1 MEKVIGIDLGTTNSA
16 VAFVDP
22 FTGKGE
28 CISNKEGSNL
38 TASAVCFQNREE
50 VMIGNTAR
58 DCKIIYPDTT
68 VTLVKR
74 LMGTEKVAAIIDEKE
89 YSPQQ
94 VSALILKSLKED
106 AENEL
111 EQKIKKVVIT
121 VPAYF
126 DSNRRQAT
134 MEAAVQAGF
143 EVLDLLDE
151 PVAALYHADTI
162 KNHAGKTVLIFDLGG
177 GTLDLVCARVTE
189 EAIDEIVISGDN
201 YCGGSDWDNALIEY
215 IKTTYLKNI
224 DLDAAA
230 EQELANKAE
239 MAKKALSKKNEIK
252 FTVMTGN
259 GRKEIKITREEFENC
274 TEKLL
279 NRAMTVLE
287 DMKETLIE
295 KGIDHLDQIILCG
308 GATRMPQIEQGI
320 AEIYPDVEIF
330 GKDRDQAV
338 AKGAAIYAEAF
349 VKEKQPTVKRESK
362 VSTIKKL
369 NRVTSRSYGIVA
381 FIGDNERKVCNMI
394 LQNSQLPAIQE
405 EVFYTHYDN
414 QKQVSIE
421 VFESAANNYYE
432 EISEA
437 LEIGKCFLDID
448 GNIPQHSPI
457 IVSMR
462 LEENGMLYI
471 HGYEESGNTEVTAHM
486 QTQALLSEDD
496 LIIEKQQVDDIY
508 VKVV

>member
-1 MEKVIGIDLGTTNSA
+1 
-16 VAFVDP
+16 
-22 FTGKGE
+22 
-28 CISNKEGSNL
+28 
-38 TASAVCFQNREE
+38 
-50 VMIGNTAR
+50 
-58 DCKIIYPDTT
+58 
-68 VTLVKR
+68 
-74 LMGTEKVAAIIDEKE
+74 
-89 YSPQQ
+89 
-94 VSALILKSLKED
+94 
-106 AENEL
+106 
-111 EQKIKKVVIT
+111 
-121 VPAYF
+121 
-126 DSNRRQAT
+126 
-134 MEAAVQAGF
+134 
-143 EVLDLLDE
+143 
-151 PVAALYHADTI
+151 
-162 KNHAGKTVLIFDLGG
+162 
-177 GTLDLVCARVTE
+177 
-189 EAIDEIVISGDN
+189 
-201 YCGGSDWDNALIEY
+201 
-215 IKTTYLKNI
+215 
-224 DLDAAA
+224 
-230 EQELANKAE
+230 
-239 MAKKALSKKNEIK
+239 
-252 FTVMTGN
+252 
-259 GRKEIKITREEFENC
+259 
-274 TEKLL
+274 
-279 NRAMTVLE
+279 MTVLE